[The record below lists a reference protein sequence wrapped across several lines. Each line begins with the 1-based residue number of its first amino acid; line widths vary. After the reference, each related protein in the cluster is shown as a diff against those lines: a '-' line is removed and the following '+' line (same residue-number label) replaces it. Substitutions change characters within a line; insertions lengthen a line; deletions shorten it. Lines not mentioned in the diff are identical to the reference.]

1 MPNQPSDRA
10 ADAEG
15 HRAAGADGPRAA
27 GAGDTLDDRYGRRPR
42 TAGRPWY
49 RRPLPLAGAVL
60 GAVLVLGYGLWVSVA
75 QSSGPA
81 FTEIGHSIIDDR
93 TAEVRFEVTR
103 DEGQAVRCTVHGL
116 DEGNAEVGVTSVDV
130 PAAGPR
136 SVQETVQVRTTARAV
151 TVQVK
156 ACVPLER

>member
-1 MPNQPSDRA
+1 MPNQPPNPAPGTPDASA
-10 ADAEG
+10 AVPADAL
-15 HRAAGADGPRAA
+15 A
-27 GAGDTLDDRYGRRPR
+27 DRYGRR
-42 TAGRPWY
+42 TGAAGRPWY
-49 RRPLPLAGAVL
+49 RRPVPLVAASL
-60 GAVLVLGYGLWVSVA
+60 GAALVLAYGTWVAVA

-81 FTEIGHSIIDDR
+81 FTEIGHVIVDDR

-116 DEGNAEVGVTSVDV
+116 DAGNAEVGVTSVDV

-156 ACVPLER
+156 ACVPLDG